1 MRTRVGYAGG
11 TTSAPTYHDLA
22 DHTEVFQ
29 IDFDPARLSYAEL
42 LDQIWANRR
51 GGRSYSRQYM
61 EAVFCANA
69 QQEQLARARGI
80 TAPIITG
87 ARFHLAED
95 YHQKYYLRHDT
106 LLMRELADYSPRQLV
121 DSTVAA
127 RLNSYVAGKGS
138 ASQLREEL
146 ASFGLSAAANAHL
159 EKLVGQRARMTC
171 A

>member
-11 TTSAPTYHDLA
+11 TTTDPTYHDLA

-29 IDFDPARLSYAEL
+29 IDYDPTRLSYREL
-42 LDQIWANRR
+42 VDEIWKNRR

-61 EAVFCANA
+61 EAVFAANA
-69 QQEQLARARGI
+69 EQGDIAKSRGI

-87 ARFHLAED
+87 AQFYLAED
-95 YHQKYYLRHDT
+95 YHQKYYLRHDSM
-106 LLMRELADYSPRQLV
+106 LMRELASYEPRAFV

-127 RLNSYVAGKGS
+127 RLNGYVARRGS
-138 ASQLREEL
+138 VDQLQREI
-146 ASFGLSAAANAHL
+146 ASFGLSPEATEYL
-159 EKLVGQRARMTC
+159 LRRC